1 MSRGTAFVVGYSV
14 VLLGLFG
21 LCCYLMS
28 TVNPK
33 PLDELNTTDERPHD
47 RRGYDMIP
55 YPDDKDIFRTDD
67 EDHLG
72 YGLDK
77 AKGNKALK
85 VDQSVSHLIPLYRHL
100 LRKGAFVNSSLVQ
113 DVVPPIIP
121 SMQRTSTTTQR
132 SVVIRKPKTNTT
144 NPIAVKYPPV
154 KGLRRSVNAIET
166 NSIKDEE
173 SSGVILKIIDDSGR
187 PRIEIKLGPNGSFE
201 GNKLR
206 YHRSSENET
215 KSDVHDSN
223 VTSHADEYDESNNK
237 NTIIKI
243 LPNNT
248 MVFEKVDH
256 SLVSFN
262 VVKERPL
269 GTEDY
274 NVKNNSL
281 SHDGDNSNSS
291 HSNKVNFEEIILLV
305 KAETPKKYAS
315 NVPLMN
321 ETGIYTLKMLIDNET
336 KSIHNVVKN
345 TGSGNDTF
353 KNESLLLFDEKKNV
367 SNFKNTKSNERN
379 WHNVSKAVKL
389 TNLAESNEKN
399 LQVL

>member
-1 MSRGTAFVVGYSV
+1 MKVVLYFLVYSSVVLALFSAFMYLMTVVDPDLMDLPRKAALMSYHSGHSHTYKPDDDDEDNTTDLPAEAYLEYSQLLANITRNITLDCTAFVVGYSV

-47 RRGYDMIP
+47 RRGYDVIP

-132 SVVIRKPKTNTT
+132 SVVIRKPNTNTT

-262 VVKERPL
+262 VVKEKPL

-274 NVKNNSL
+274 NVKNGSL
-281 SHDGDNSNSS
+281 SHDGDPN
-291 HSNKVNFEEIILLV
+291 V
-305 KAETPKKYAS
+305 KP
-315 NVPLMN
+315 
-321 ETGIYTLKMLIDNET
+321 IYLRL
-336 KSIHNVVKN
+336 SCFVY
-345 TGSGNDTF
+345 
-353 KNESLLLFDEKKNV
+353 
-367 SNFKNTKSNERN
+367 
-379 WHNVSKAVKL
+379 
-389 TNLAESNEKN
+389 
-399 LQVL
+399 